1 MCCLIIL
8 SFLTMWNL
16 WTNNGCVLLMS
27 HHCCVW
33 EMPSWWLYKSQ
44 LFSLP
49 EVLLKVCVVLFFF
62 FWAWSFFS
70 KRIVTCRVRFFFCVR
85 FGRIMLSL
93 TEQLINLTIMS
104 IEQQLIDE
112 IVFDN
117 VIEESANKN
126 QERLLSKKLSFL
138 FLKWQQVKTPPLF
151 TKTPH
156 FFHNKSL

>member
-1 MCCLIIL
+1 MCCSI
-8 SFLTMWNL
+8 FLL
-16 WTNNGCVLLMS
+16 LGLVL
-27 HHCCVW
+27 
-33 EMPSWWLYKSQ
+33 
-44 LFSLP
+44 
-49 EVLLKVCVVLFFF
+49 
-62 FWAWSFFS
+62 FS

-117 VIEESANKN
+117 VIEESVNKN

-138 FLKWQQVKTPPLF
+138 FLKWQQVKTPPFFSTINHYKQNIFCDSNVYKCLPAIRFCSNILF
-151 TKTPH
+151 LFYYIFINLFIKII
-156 FFHNKSL
+156 NLINDDCLN

>member
-1 MCCLIIL
+1 
-8 SFLTMWNL
+8 
-16 WTNNGCVLLMS
+16 
-27 HHCCVW
+27 
-33 EMPSWWLYKSQ
+33 
-44 LFSLP
+44 
-49 EVLLKVCVVLFFF
+49 
-62 FWAWSFFS
+62 
-70 KRIVTCRVRFFFCVR
+70 
-85 FGRIMLSL
+85 
-93 TEQLINLTIMS
+93 MS

>member
-27 HHCCVW
+27 QHCCVW

-117 VIEESANKN
+117 VIEESANKIKKGYFPKSCHFYFWN
-126 QERLLSKKLSFL
+126 GNRSKRPHFL
-138 FLKWQQVKTPPLF
+138 QKRPI
-151 TKTPH
+151 